1 MWRITTKQTIYGET
15 IPAGLRNDDGF
26 VCQFLAPTYWT
37 GQGARYTEECALL
50 RKHAE
55 IMCAALNRSEAERL
69 PKE

>member
-1 MWRITTKQTIYGET
+1 MWRVTTKQTIYGET

-26 VCQFLAPTYWT
+26 VCQFLGPTHWT

-50 RKHAE
+50 RTHAE
-55 IMCAALNRSEAERL
+55 MMCAALNQEAERL